1 MNTYRVLVCLLMLGS
16 VAGVGERLAAAVLA
30 EEGSL
35 PGVAP
40 RVDLQILQT
49 GETSITSL
57 LLQWGTCYVK
67 IVHKAYN

>member
-1 MNTYRVLVCLLMLGS
+1 MNTYRVLVGLLVLGP

-40 RVDLQILQT
+40 RVDLQILQP

-57 LLQWGTCYVK
+57 LLQ
-67 IVHKAYN
+67 

>member
-1 MNTYRVLVCLLMLGS
+1 MNTYRVLVSLLMLGP

-30 EEGSL
+30 EEGPL

-40 RVDLQILQT
+40 RVDLQILQS

-57 LLQWGTCYVK
+57 LLQ
-67 IVHKAYN
+67 

>member
-1 MNTYRVLVCLLMLGS
+1 MNTYRVLVSLLMLGS

-30 EEGSL
+30 EEGPL

-40 RVDLQILQT
+40 RVDLQILQP

-57 LLQWGTCYVK
+57 LLQ
-67 IVHKAYN
+67 

>member
-1 MNTYRVLVCLLMLGS
+1 MNTYRVLVGLLMLGS
-16 VAGVGERLAAAVLA
+16 VTGVGERLAAAVLA

-40 RVDLQILQT
+40 RVDLQILQP

-57 LLQWGTCYVK
+57 LLQ
-67 IVHKAYN
+67 

>member
-1 MNTYRVLVCLLMLGS
+1 MLGS

-30 EEGSL
+30 EEGPL

-40 RVDLQILQT
+40 RVDLQILQP

-57 LLQWGTCYVK
+57 LLQ
-67 IVHKAYN
+67 